1 MRVKMLVCMVGP
13 KIALDPGDE
22 YICGDAEAARL
33 VAAGYAAPVVS
44 VPVAVAVAEVAPKLE
59 RAVKPKSREAR

>member
-22 YICGDAEAARL
+22 YICGDAEGARL
-33 VAAGYAAPVVS
+33 IAAGYAAPVI
-44 VPVAVAVAEVAPKLE
+44 PVTVALAAPKLE